1 MPERIPEDTRD
12 NSFRGFLSAY
22 RNPILIILV
31 VALAWRIVLAVGFP
45 RPAGDEPRYTVPAIN
60 MLAGRGFSSDVTEPI
75 LPSVHTMP
83 LYPLFIAAIYAVF
96 GVHNS
101 AVRIAQSGVD
111 LITCLLVAF
120 VSFSLAPASQKRFA
134 AISALIIYAYLSWF
148 TVSWTRYVLT
158 ETLAIFFTMLAIAA
172 SIIAFRNE
180 RWRWIIVGLICG
192 AALLVRADSVLLVLA
207 FCLFLI
213 FQIVRLRRA
222 RALVNLFLFSFA
234 IPVVLT
240 PWIVRNYVA
249 FGKFEP
255 LASSIGM
262 PRNDYVPNGYIRWT
276 HTWMSDETNYHTY
289 DPFLHPGQS
298 FDPHQLPS
306 FAFDSD
312 DEREKVF
319 SLIDRYNQEGEL
331 TPELSDK
338 FQVIADERIK
348 RAPLRFF
355 VWLPLRRIAGMW
367 LTGFATANRFHRF
380 LRMLFV
386 LPIIIGGLL
395 GFAFWAQN
403 RILVQLLALIVLTR
417 TLFFGFISSEE
428 RYIVECYPLMIAACG
443 VSSAIL
449 WNYVNRRWLARRPWP
464 QSWQ

>member
-1 MPERIPEDTRD
+1 MPERIPEDIRD

-22 RNPILIILV
+22 RNPILIILL
-31 VALAWRIVLAVGFP
+31 VAFAWRIFLTVGFP

-83 LYPLFIAAIYAVF
+83 LYPIFIAAIYAVF

-101 AVRIAQSGVD
+101 AVRIAQSAVD
-111 LITCLLVAF
+111 LITCLLVSVVAF
-120 VSFSLAPASQKRFA
+120 NLAPTSRKRVA
-134 AISALIIYAYLSWF
+134 AISALIIYGCLSWF

-158 ETLAIFFTMLAIAA
+158 ETLAIFFTMTAIAA
-172 SIIAFRNE
+172 SIIAFRKE
-180 RWRWIIVGLICG
+180 RWWWAVVGLICG
-192 AALLVRADSVLLVLA
+192 AALLVRGDSVLLVFA
-207 FCLFLI
+207 FGLFLI
-213 FQIVRLRRA
+213 FQIVRRRSF
-222 RALVNLFLFSFA
+222 RALVNLLLFSFA
-234 IPVVLT
+234 IPVVLA

-255 LASSIGM
+255 LASSIGR
-262 PRNDYVPNGYIRWT
+262 PRGEYVPNGYLWWM
-276 HTWMSDETNYHTY
+276 HTWMSDETNYHAY
-289 DPFLHPGQS
+289 DPVLHPGES
-298 FDPHQLPS
+298 FDPHLLPDN
-306 FAFDSD
+306 AFDSD
-312 DEREKVF
+312 DEKEKVF
-319 SLIDRYNQEGEL
+319 ALMNRYNQTGEL

-338 FQVIADERIK
+338 FQAIASERIK

-380 LRMLFV
+380 LRILFV

-395 GFAFWAQN
+395 GFVFWTQD
-403 RILVQLLALIVLTR
+403 RILVQLLALIILAR
-417 TLFFGFISSEE
+417 TLFFAFLSSEE

-449 WNYVNRRWLARRPWP
+449 WNYVNRLWLARRP
-464 QSWQ
+464 